1 MTYTPPPCATCG
13 ARTSVMETRKRSDG
27 TIARRLVCPENHR
40 VTVKEVSP
48 DQKPTAWASV
58 NSVFSM
64 GTA

>member
-40 VTVKEVSP
+40 VTVKQVPPAPEP
-48 DQKPTAWASV
+48 HAWAAA
-58 NSVFSM
+58 NSIFSK
-64 GTA
+64 GTL